1 MEPVMLK
8 DLRERVAPQHT
19 ALLIVDMQ
27 VDFCVDGAG
36 TAQAGRDLLQ
46 SCTITKCSRCR
57 NERLSSFT
65 PTEVCVTCDAGWTPA
80 SSRLSCG
87 EFRVAC
93 VLIERASA
101 L

>member
-1 MEPVMLK
+1 MA
-8 DLRERVAPQHT
+8 RVTFVLAFACIAA
-19 ALLIVDMQ
+19 ALLLLP
-27 VDFCVDGAG
+27 GALAARPLD
-36 TAQAGRDLLQ
+36 AQAGRDLLQ